1 MRKKYWIIIFI
12 ILSSLSLLIDSGLA
26 MMNTY
31 PTIGGI
37 TLTDESTFS
46 EMALYYFSL
55 LIALGA
61 VIMVF
66 VTLSIGLKMITG
78 GTFSEA
84 KSRFKGAL
92 TGAIILFSVYLIA
105 NTINPAI
112 LNVKDPVD
120 TCINGIAFKVKKTVE
135 TDDGEEEIKEYIC
148 AKGDIPELAEVVS
161 MEKSDITPCTYKAV
175 IAYKEPNYMGNP
187 VILFDDTS
195 YEDKGCPVPDINLI
209 GYKSVR
215 ILPKLYGFYNLEPDG
230 DKRYINKEVDDLS
243 KLGYYEGISA
253 GEILHHIYTDPII
266 DPSNPNNKILKDFY
280 NMAFFSEPGYRG
292 QCNVRTKM
300 IHCPTEVPITCI
312 AKSLITIRN
321 RVKEKEP
328 EDSYVYLYPVPNCG
342 KTQNEDAVTV
352 SEEEEVFNVEI
363 PGKGY
368 EKSFVDIAKEYVQE
382 AYEVTKSFVGKMLT
396 GAYEALAFYTYD
408 PANRCGS
415 AQGQTLYNDY
425 YPGDYGSGYSA
436 CTTNASRQK
445 KATESVGG
453 VQKYNWTCVM
463 PTGETDE
470 CYAYK
475 GSVAGGVNGLC
486 GEASNQSY
494 SSAPPTG
501 KLCSKGTAT
510 PVQKNNFNYWWK
522 CAGQN
527 GGADVDCYAWVGGSG
542 TGEGKCN
549 DHSQYYTLDAGPTD
563 NICISGTPTIPRV
576 DSDEKFGLIKHQWV
590 WCCYDYA
597 DYNKTHNCCMA
608 PITPVCAFTDGSV
621 DCPLSDEQIE
631 TNKKYQSGKLPTDK
645 FCKSGTAATAL
656 EKDGYNW
663 HYTCTNNKYS
673 PSKTVDCY
681 CKGTA
686 FSKGKVECGTANGKW
701 FENKPTTNLCK
712 GGEMKDFYDIS
723 GGWAWKCEGAD
734 GESVSCKAYLPLG
747 EEKEEEGDPG
757 PMTDPEELTDP
768 EAMKNIC
775 TIKVPKAGTGEGY
788 IKFDINDGSCGNL
801 FEKKNKKGEYYG
813 VRSIKVDALVSV
825 IIKGTDGKCLYISR
839 RQIEKSG
846 GCIGELRGSD
856 VYDTSLLKDAVRPKS
871 LIIMTDE

>member
-1 MRKKYWIIIFI
+1 MRKKYWIIIFVA
-12 ILSSLSLLIDSGLA
+12 LSSLLLLIDSGFA

-46 EMALYYFSL
+46 EMALYFFYI
-55 LIALGA
+55 LIALGT
-61 VIMVF
+61 VIMFF

-78 GTFSEA
+78 GTLSEA
-84 KSRFKGAL
+84 KEKFKGSL
-92 TGAIILFSVYLIA
+92 IGFGILLSAYLIA
-105 NTINPAI
+105 NTINPDI
-112 LNVKDPVD
+112 LRPEDPVD
-120 TCINGIAFKVKKTVE
+120 TCINGFAFKVKKQVE
-135 TDDGEEEIKEYIC
+135 TADGEKKEIKEYVC
-148 AKGDIPELAEVVS
+148 AKTDLAEIAEIEN
-161 MEKSDITPCTYKAV
+161 MEKSEITPCTYKTV
-175 IAYKEPNYMGNP
+175 IGYSEKNYNGSP
-187 VILFDDTS
+187 TVLFDDTTPQ
-195 YEDKGCPVPDINLI
+195 DAGCPIPNIDLT
-209 GYKSVR
+209 GFKSVR
-215 ILPKLYGFYNLEPDG
+215 ILPKRPGFYNITEDG
-230 DKRYINKEVDDLS
+230 SKYYIQQEVDDLS
-243 KLGYYEGISA
+243 KLGHYGGVGK
-253 GEILHHIYTDPII
+253 GELLDREYSVPVTDPT
-266 DPSNPNNKILKDFY
+266 NENNKIKEDAYYLVGF
-280 NMAFFSEPGYRG
+280 AEQGYRG
-292 QCNVRTKM
+292 LCEVRSEFTDEDAAPFKLN
-300 IHCPTEVPITCI
+300 
-312 AKSLITIRN
+312 SLTVVRS
-321 RVKEKEP
+321 RVKEKKP
-328 EDSYVYLYPVPNCG
+328 GDSYIYLYPVPNCG
-342 KTQNEDAVTV
+342 KTQNEDAVT
-352 SEEEEVFNVEI
+352 FNEKKGVLTTEI
-363 PGKGY
+363 LGKSY
-368 EKSFVDIAKEYVQE
+368 EKSFVEKVKEYVQE
-382 AYEVTKSFVGKMLT
+382 AYEVAKSFVGEMLT

-631 TNKKYQSGKLPTDK
+631 INKKYQSGKLPTDK

-701 FENKPTTNLCK
+701 FEKKPTTNLCK
-712 GGEMKDFYDIS
+712 GGEVKDFNDIS
-723 GGWAWKCEGAD
+723 GGWSWRCEGAD

-747 EEKEEEGDPG
+747 ENEEEEGDPG

-768 EAMKNIC
+768 EAMKKVC
-775 TIKVPKAGTGEGY
+775 KIKVPEAGATQEELRFLIHGGACGEM
-788 IKFDINDGSCGNL
+788 FQ
-801 FEKKNKKGEYYG
+801 KKNKNGEYYG
-813 VRSIKVDALVSV
+813 IRSIKVDALTSV
-825 IIKGTDGKCLYISR
+825 VIKGSNDKCLYISR
-839 RQIEKSG
+839 RQIERSG

-856 VYDTSLLKDAVRPKS
+856 VYDTSLLKDAVRPHS
-871 LIIMTDE
+871 VIIMTDE